1 VIDLDPTRDLRH
13 TIRLLLVD
21 DHVVFRAGL
30 RALLEHQ
37 PDLVVVGE
45 AGTGDE
51 AVVRAEATRPDVVL
65 MDLAM
70 PGEGGLAATRWIVA
84 LDIGAKVLVITGLPQ
99 EQQLLDALEAGAN
112 GFVEKAGPIED
123 LMRAI
128 RAVTGCRLFLC
139 PDAAKLVVMQRYR
152 KEGQAEDERATADRL
167 SARER
172 DVLAL
177 LALGHS
183 SREIARRLD
192 VSQKTVEAYRA
203 QLKARLGLKD
213 RPELVRF
220 ALRAGLLQAG

>member
-1 VIDLDPTRDLRH
+1 MIDLDPTRDLRN
-13 TIRLLLVD
+13 TLRLLLVD

-70 PGEGGLAATRWIVA
+70 PGEGGLEATRRIVA
-84 LDIGAKVLVITGLPQ
+84 LNLGAKVLVITGLPQ

-123 LMRAI
+123 LVRAI
-128 RAVTGCRLFLC
+128 RAVTVSRLFLC

-152 KEGQAEDERATADRL
+152 KEGQAEDERAAADRL

-183 SREIARRLD
+183 SREIARRLG

-203 QLKARLGLKD
+203 DLKVRLGLKG